1 VGAGAREESVSSME
15 EVYALLNRGSAV
27 RTTSN
32 TLMNEVGPPPN
43 AWYWAI
49 LGRENLAGYSVGVK
63 GS

>member
-1 VGAGAREESVSSME
+1 MLIWGVCLCGVGAGAREESVSSME

-43 AWYWAI
+43 VCH
-49 LGRENLAGYSVGVK
+49 GRS
-63 GS
+63 